1 MPGADHHSAAVLR
14 AGIQRVNVLVI
25 KTERVEE
32 VKAHF
37 EAMGLV
43 FVQEQHGTGPIHFAS
58 EINGRVLEVY
68 PVGRDG
74 KEKLLYLD

>member
-1 MPGADHHSAAVLR
+1 ML
-14 AGIQRVNVLVI
+14 VNVLVI
-25 KTERVEE
+25 KTERVED

-43 FVQEQHGTGPIHFAS
+43 FVPEKHGAGPDHFACQIG
-58 EINGRVLEVY
+58 ERVLEIY